1 MLKLVIGNKNYSS
14 WSMRPWVLLR
24 HFKVDFEEIRI
35 PLFTE
40 TYRQELAEY
49 SPTLRVPVLIDGDVT
64 IWDSMAICEYI
75 SDRYLDMPALPEDPV
90 RRGLCRAYCAE
101 MHGGFFALRQQMP
114 MNCRS
119 RRRIAIDEE
128 LRSEIARIESL
139 WTEALQANRDAGPYL
154 FGDFSMADAFFA
166 PVVMRFRTYGVE
178 LPQICSDYMSTVV
191 QNRAVYSWV
200 TAACE
205 ESESLPDYHLGE
217 ELTG

>member
-24 HFKVDFEEIRI
+24 HFDIDFEEIRI
-35 PLFTE
+35 PLFTDN
-40 TYRQELAEY
+40 YRQQLAEY
-49 SPTLRVPVLIDGDVT
+49 SPTLRVPVLIDGDLT

-75 SDRYLDMPALPEDPV
+75 SDRYLEMPALPEDPA

-101 MHGGFFALRQQMP
+101 MHGGFFALRNHMP

-119 RRRIAIDEE
+119 RRRIPIDAE
-128 LRSEIARIESL
+128 LQSEIARIEAL
-139 WTEALQANRDAGPYL
+139 WTEALQANQDRGPYL

-178 LPQICSDYMSTVV
+178 LPPLCSDYMSTMA

-200 TAACE
+200 AAACE
-205 ESESLPDYHLGE
+205 ETELLPDFHFGE
-217 ELTG
+217 ELTD